1 MKLCIVQFGHW
12 CTREKEAKGVIKRK
26 DGTKYDSLFA
36 EETSKVILSNLLFH
50 TKEIGAYRGL
60 VTCPMSPND
69 LMAHPGVESSLL
81 FNKPM
86 FLCCYDSWPLLS

>member
-1 MKLCIVQFGHW
+1 MSSK
-12 CTREKEAKGVIKRK
+12 EKMEQNMTHCVLKRLQR
-26 DGTKYDSLFA
+26 LFCP
-36 EETSKVILSNLLFH
+36 IFLFH

-81 FNKPM
+81 FNKPI
-86 FLCCYDSWPLLS
+86 FLCCYDS